1 MFLGI
6 DFFYMLKGFL
16 ILTPIIIVGFI
27 VFCVIE
33 NVFWEPFKKWVKLV
47 VKGRGSNGLKKV
59 GDDWIPNNYE
69 ESSRER
75 TNELLRSI
83 NIKLTIGIIV
93 FVVIPLI
100 TTIILLSL
108 YVFANVIN

>member
-1 MFLGI
+1 MGIFIQCIIGIAIGIVVYIVWLAILGI
-6 DFFYMLKGFL
+6 FWDSEKIGD
-16 ILTPIIIVGFI
+16 PI
-27 VFCVIE
+27 
-33 NVFWEPFKKWVKLV
+33 KKWVRLV

-59 GDDWIPNNYE
+59 GDKWIPNIYE